1 MSKLYSVAAVFD
13 TPDSIINAADK
24 VSGAG
29 YEKYDVN
36 TPYPLHGM
44 DGAMKLKPSRMGYFT
59 IVIGLTFMSLMLYFM
74 YWVFNVDYSQVIG
87 GKPMFP
93 LPAFIPILFEVTV
106 LTGAVLTVYIMILF
120 YFKLPNNAHP
130 LHDTKYMKDVSS
142 DKFGIYIEADD
153 AKFDLETVKAFLSSL
168 GASRVDE
175 IYFDEEEVN
184 EKHRILEPKF
194 VIGLI
199 VIAAITSAS
208 VYIHMNKLLYFMPFD
223 WMLYQHKVTAQ
234 DGSEFFKNGTSSRPP
249 VEGTVARGFMP
260 YLYTNADSAAENL
273 TNPYPPTEANILLG
287 KRKFLTYCSPC
298 HGDLADGTSRL
309 KGEFPPGP
317 TLHSDKVK
325 AWKDGH
331 IYHIITKGQ
340 NVMPGYER
348 TVTRKERWAI
358 VNYIRTLERA
368 MDAKAEDMQ

>member
-13 TPDSIINAADK
+13 TPDSIIHAADK
-24 VSGAG
+24 VSDAG

-44 DGAMKLKPSRMGYFT
+44 DGAMKLKPSKIGYVT

-74 YWVFNVDYSQVIG
+74 YWIFNIDFPQVIG

-106 LTGAVLTVYIMILF
+106 LTGAVLTVYAMILF

-142 DKFGIYIEADD
+142 DKYGIYIEAEDS
-153 AKFDLETVKAFLSSL
+153 KFDLDAIKSLFTSL

-175 IYFDEEEVN
+175 IYYDEEEVN
-184 EKHRILEPKF
+184 EKHKLLEPKF

-199 VIAAITSAS
+199 IIAAITSAS
-208 VYIHMNKLLYFMPFD
+208 VYGTMNKFLFLPPFD
-223 WMLYQHKVTAQ
+223 WMLTQHKVVAQ
-234 DGSEFFKNGTSSRPP
+234 NGSDFFQNGTTSRPP

-260 YLYTNADSAAENL
+260 YLYTSPDSAAKYL
-273 TNPYPPTEANILLG
+273 TNPYPATKANILLG
-287 KRKFLTYCSPC
+287 ERKFITYCSPC

-317 TLHSDKVK
+317 TLHSDKVMN
-325 AWKDGH
+325 WKDGH

-358 VNYIRTLERA
+358 VNYIRTLQRA
-368 MDAKAEDMQ
+368 MDAKAEDM